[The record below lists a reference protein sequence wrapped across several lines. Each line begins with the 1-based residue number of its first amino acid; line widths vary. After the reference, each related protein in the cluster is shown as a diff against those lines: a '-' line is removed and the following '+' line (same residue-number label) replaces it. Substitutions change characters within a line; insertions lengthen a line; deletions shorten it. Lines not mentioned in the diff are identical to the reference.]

1 MLFNKCFTYYQSEKD
16 TKVKG
21 IFNFE
26 NVDGT
31 VFLTGDKTKSRNF
44 KYLCLF
50 IPRNSIESC

>member
-1 MLFNKCFTYYQSEKD
+1 MQRRYCVLFNKCFTYYQSEKD

-31 VFLTGDKTKSRNF
+31 VFLTGDKNKSRNF
-44 KYLCLF
+44 KY
-50 IPRNSIESC
+50 EHD